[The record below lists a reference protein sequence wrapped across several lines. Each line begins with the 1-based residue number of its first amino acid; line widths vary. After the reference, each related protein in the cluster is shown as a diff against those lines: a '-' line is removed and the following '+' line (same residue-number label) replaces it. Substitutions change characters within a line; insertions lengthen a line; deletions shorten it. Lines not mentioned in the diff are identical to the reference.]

1 MTKFN
6 MMCCASTPVSASAT
20 DASSCCAS
28 SDKNLFVS
36 MLDTAF
42 VSSIIIISIIGLL
55 GLIRLRVLV
64 PYLTLL

>member
-6 MMCCASTPVSASAT
+6 AMCCTSTPVSASAADT
-20 DASSCCAS
+20 TPCCAS
-28 SDKNLFVS
+28 SENNLYVS
-36 MLDTAF
+36 VLDTAI

>member
-6 MMCCASTPVSASAT
+6 MMCGTSASVSASAADT
-20 DASSCCAS
+20 TSCCAS
-28 SDKNLFVS
+28 SENNLYVS
-36 MLDTAF
+36 VLDTAI